1 MEKKK
6 EPVSLSI
13 ASLASSEEIQALKWV
28 NLPPATQSIIWMG
41 LLSHEALIQ
50 IKIAF

>member
-13 ASLASSEEIQALKWV
+13 ASLASSEEIQALK
-28 NLPPATQSIIWMG
+28 
-41 LLSHEALIQ
+41 
-50 IKIAF
+50 